1 MPFGLPEIFMVAAFL
16 LGSYSIVGNDSIQTL
31 GTFLSSNSHRPW
43 WVLYIFS
50 ASIMTVVLIYGFI
63 VYEGDT
69 SYGRLEQVPYP
80 EGGINWIYA
89 TPPLV
94 LLILTRFGIPVSTTF
109 LILTIFTVTTAAGD
123 VLTKML
129 IKSGL
134 GYVVAATAG
143 FVLFLLVFRRATE
156 YFNRTHGEE
165 IPRYWVVLQWCS
177 TGFLWSQWIIQD
189 IANIFVFFPRT
200 MVENPDVPGEMIW
213 KAGLTVE
220 WFLFGL
226 ISLLL
231 LQAYLFYQSGGPIQ
245 KIVRSKT
252 GTHDIRAATII
263 DFIYGVILFIFK
275 EVSNIPMST
284 TWVFLGLLAG
294 REIAISL
301 FLSDTEL
308 RKTWPMVLIDGGKA
322 LFGLVISVA
331 IAFGLP
337 WVAAQF

>member
-16 LGSYSIVGNDSIQTL
+16 LGAYSIVGNDSIQTL
-31 GTFLSSNSHRPW
+31 GTFLASNAHRPW
-43 WVLYIFS
+43 WVLYLFS

-63 VYEGDT
+63 IHDGDT

-80 EGGINWIYA
+80 PSGINWLYA

-94 LLILTRFGIPVSTTF
+94 LLILTRLGIPVSTTF
-109 LILTIFTVTTAAGD
+109 LILTVFAVSGASND
-123 VLTKML
+123 VLGKML

-134 GYVVAATAG
+134 GYVVAMTAG
-143 FVLFLLVFRRATE
+143 FVLFLLVFKRATE
-156 YFNRTHGEE
+156 YFNRTQSDE
-165 IPRYWVVLQWCS
+165 IPGYWTLLQWCS
-177 TGFLWSQWIIQD
+177 TAFLWSQWIIQD
-189 IANIFVFFPRT
+189 IANIFVFFPRSYI
-200 MVENPDVPGEMIW
+200 ENPEIPGEMFW
-213 KAGLTVE
+213 QSNLSLN
-220 WFLFGL
+220 WFIFGL
-226 ISLLL
+226 VSLLV

-245 KIVRSKT
+245 RIVRSKT
-252 GTHDIRAATII
+252 GTTDMRAATII

-294 REIAISL
+294 RELAIAL
-301 FLSDTEL
+301 FLSGTDMRTTV
-308 RKTWPMVLIDGGKA
+308 KMVLSDGAKA

-337 WVAAQF
+337 WIVDQF